1 MLVGKQCSG
10 VTRLTISYKLY
21 YIYNF
26 CVCDCLLA
34 FSVQVIDDI
43 RNPWK
48 LFLVITGSGG
58 TYVVFFVLIGTCHYL
73 IFVSVVCIRTN
84 LHRSVEAYIYTH
96 RSTPASLIV
105 PVKLMQIACLRCF
118 RSIQYILFQKHFH
131 LDLQLK
137 TLASFQCDLFLT
149 VTFQVDIS
157 LCFQF
162 LGVMLF
168 YMFVIFSL
176 E

>member
-10 VTRLTISYKLY
+10 VTRLTISYKIY

-58 TYVVFFVLIGTCHYL
+58 TYMVFFVCIGTCHYL
-73 IFVSVVCIRTN
+73 TVVSVVCICTN
-84 LHRSVEAYIYTH
+84 LHRSVEVYIYTH
-96 RSTPASLIV
+96 TCTPASLIV
-105 PVKLMQIACLRCF
+105 PVKLSQISCRRCF
-118 RSIQYILFQKHFH
+118 RSILYFILEAF
-131 LDLQLK
+131 
-137 TLASFQCDLFLT
+137 SFRLVVKNTCIILMRSFFDCD
-149 VTFQVDIS
+149 
-157 LCFQF
+157 
-162 LGVMLF
+162 
-168 YMFVIFSL
+168 FSSRYQSVFSVSR
-176 E
+176 